1 VEGVGNKAVQTKVNV
16 VVSLID
22 LRDVKV
28 MLGQKVWC
36 CKIYLLL
43 I

>member
-1 VEGVGNKAVQTKVNV
+1 MEGVGNKAFQTKLSV

-22 LRDVKV
+22 LHVV
-28 MLGQKVWC
+28 EVILGQKVWC
-36 CKIYLLL
+36 CKIYLL